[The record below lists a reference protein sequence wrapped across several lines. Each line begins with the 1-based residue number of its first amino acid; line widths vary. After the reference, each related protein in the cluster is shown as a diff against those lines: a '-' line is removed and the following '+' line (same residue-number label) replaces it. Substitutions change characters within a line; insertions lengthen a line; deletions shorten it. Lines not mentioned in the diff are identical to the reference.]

1 MGSESPFYPCLIIL
15 LHSNSEDL
23 DKFVSIFERVPG
35 SSELL
40 RLRNLP
46 FQVLGDKRDFV
57 FLNFQSPQEEE
68 EEAEVDFD
76 RKRFFNSAAS
86 AAFAAS
92 ARPLHLLKTLMEM
105 EWPFSRRVLTQT
117 QSPFLRLFTAWRG
130 S

>member
-1 MGSESPFYPCLIIL
+1 MDRESPVYPCLIIL
-15 LHSNSEDL
+15 LHSNSEGL

-57 FLNFQSPQEEE
+57 FLNFQSPQEEGE

-76 RKRFFNSAAS
+76 RKRFFNSAAF

-92 ARPLHLLKTLMEM
+92 ASAAPSFENANGNGVAIFKTRPHTNAISVFASFYGLA
-105 EWPFSRRVLTQT
+105 R
-117 QSPFLRLFTAWRG
+117 
-130 S
+130 